1 MATMIPSLAPCLA
14 ASMSRAR
21 WYNPRVK
28 ARAIVL
34 ASALWLAACAPIVVP
49 MPLQPFPDVP
59 VPAEWTP
66 YSNDWAIIRTQKV
79 TAARLIYFTQ
89 SNVETTLA
97 NARRLL
103 TNAGWSETR
112 SERFV
117 NAEKFPGVW
126 AEFAKGD
133 DICRLTV
140 IEGAGATHVDYTIA
154 RVNPGA

>member
-1 MATMIPSLAPCLA
+1 M
-14 ASMSRAR
+14 
-21 WYNPRVK
+21 K
-28 ARAIVL
+28 ARAIVI
-34 ASALWLAACAPIVVP
+34 ASALWLGACAPVVVP
-49 MPLQPFPDVP
+49 MPIQPFPDVP

-66 YSNDWAIIRTQKV
+66 YSDDWVMIRTPKV

-89 SNVETTLA
+89 SSVETTLA
-97 NARRLL
+97 TARRLL
-103 TNAGWSETR
+103 ANAGWRETR

-117 NAEKFPGVW
+117 NAEKFNGVW

-140 IEGAGATHVDYTIA
+140 IEGTGATHVDYTLA